1 MLIYTII
8 KPQNTKAREDLKIRQ
23 RRQIGYL
30 QRNDT
35 FATDFIRAIREA
47 R

>member
-1 MLIYTII
+1 MPIYAVI

-23 RRQIGYL
+23 RREISYL
-30 QRNDT
+30 QRSNT
-35 FATDFIRAIREA
+35 FAAGFIRAITEA